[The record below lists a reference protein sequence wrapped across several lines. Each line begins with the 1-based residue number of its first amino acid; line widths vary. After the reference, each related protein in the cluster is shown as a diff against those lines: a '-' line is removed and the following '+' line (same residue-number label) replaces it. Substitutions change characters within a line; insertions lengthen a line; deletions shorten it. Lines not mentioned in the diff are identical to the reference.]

1 MNVIWPRSK
10 ANIEI
15 LIPGPFFFLI
25 GASKGA
31 CFLAPSED
39 LASNTERIQRSNR
52 DKESQEF
59 CLGNQN
65 MPNKNP

>member
-1 MNVIWPRSK
+1 MQLAAHVNVIWPRSK

-15 LIPGPFFFLI
+15 LIPVPFFFFLI

-39 LASNTERIQRSNR
+39 LAR

-65 MPNKNP
+65 MPSKNL